1 MSVNL
6 IFLEVLPHLRG
17 CSELMARASSH
28 YMSLSRLGAPCQ
40 SVSIDPSSNIPFMN
54 YVQSIVSKGTWE
66 VLTPI
71 QVSARSALTD
81 DIYHLTLSKKI
92 PGIAHDN

>member
-1 MSVNL
+1 
-6 IFLEVLPHLRG
+6 
-17 CSELMARASSH
+17 MARASSH
-28 YMSLSRLGAPCQ
+28 YMSLLRLGAPCQ

-71 QVSARSALTD
+71 QVSTRSALTGD
-81 DIYHLTLSKKI
+81 MYHLTLSKKI